1 MAKLKTEVKHQYHQ
15 EEGVGLRERVFANI
29 DTLSKVGSMLAP
41 VSNLA
46 PRIPGARAVMEEA
59 LGISR
64 ERELPTFASESLDA
78 WFEAR
83 GRCRVPPSEAVDQ
96 VLLFPDTYTN
106 YIYPQAGKA
115 AIRTLE
121 AADVYVRIPDD
132 VAPSGRAAFSTGML
146 DLARERAERN
156 VHALREAVD
165 DGWSVVFVEPSDA
178 VMFQDEYRDL
188 LDGPSVDAVADAAY
202 GVMEYA
208 DATGLVDRLD
218 VREPTRTLSYHGHC
232 NQKATNKDHHAVGA
246 LQAAGYDVDVLNT
259 TCCGMAGSF
268 GYHEEHYDLSQAI
281 GSLLFDAVEESP
293 GDVVT
298 APGASCRSQLGDHYD
313 DHPPHPV
320 EQLDDALR

>member
-1 MAKLKTEVKHQYHQ
+1 MFV
-15 EEGVGLRERVFANI
+15 NI
-29 DTLSKVGSMLAP
+29 DALSKIGSMLTP

-46 PRIPGARAVMEEA
+46 PRIPGARAMMEAA

-64 ERELPTFASESLDA
+64 ERELPTFAGESLNA

-83 GRCRVPPSEAVDQ
+83 GRCRVPPSDADDE

-106 YIYPQAGKA
+106 YIYPDAGKA
-115 AIRTLE
+115 AVRLFE
-121 AADVYVRIPDD
+121 AADVYVRIPDG

-156 VHALREAVD
+156 VDALREAVD
-165 DGWSVVFVEPSDA
+165 EGWSVVFVEPSDA

-188 LDGPSVDAVADAAY
+188 LAGRDVDAVADAAY
-202 GVMEYA
+202 SVMEYA
-208 DATGLVDRLD
+208 DVAGLTDRID
-218 VREPTRTLSYHGHC
+218 TREPPDTLSYHGHC
-232 NQKATNKDHHAVGA
+232 NQKATNKDHHAVGV
-246 LQAAGYDVDVLNT
+246 LRGAGYDVDVLDT

-281 GSLLFDAVEESP
+281 GSLLFDAVEESAA
-293 GDVVT
+293 DAVT

-313 DHPPHPV
+313 EHPPHPV
-320 EQLDDALR
+320 EQVADVLE